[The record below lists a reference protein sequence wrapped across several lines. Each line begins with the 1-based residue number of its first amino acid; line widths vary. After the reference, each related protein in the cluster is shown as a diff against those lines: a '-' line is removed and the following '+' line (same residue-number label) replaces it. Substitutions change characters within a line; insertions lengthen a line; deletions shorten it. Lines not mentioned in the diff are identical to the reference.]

1 MVVQDLLMLKNL
13 KKSTLDKKEKSISDI
28 GLSSAAT
35 TKKCPPFVLFDLTA
49 LKVGWS
55 KNGF

>member
-1 MVVQDLLMLKNL
+1 MVVQDFLMLKNL
-13 KKSTLDKKEKSISDI
+13 QKITLDKKEKSISDI

-35 TKKCPPFVLFDLTA
+35 TRKCPPFVLFDLTA
-49 LKVGWS
+49 LRVVWS